1 MCVTETLFHAGFP
14 QSEHI
19 FSGFS
24 PNGEFDS
31 LLPLPLSASRLLQKA
46 QAACSAAGKQ
56 GWVCRSYI

>member
-1 MCVTETLFHAGFP
+1 MGNTKILFYARFP
-14 QSEHI
+14 QSECI

-31 LLPLPLSASRLLQKA
+31 LFPFPLSVSRLLQKA
-46 QAACSAAGKQ
+46 KPACSAAGKQ